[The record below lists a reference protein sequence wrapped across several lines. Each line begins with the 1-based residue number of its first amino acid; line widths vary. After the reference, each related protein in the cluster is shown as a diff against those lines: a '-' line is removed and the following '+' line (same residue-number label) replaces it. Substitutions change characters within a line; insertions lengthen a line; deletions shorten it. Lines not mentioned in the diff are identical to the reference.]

1 MKIVNIIG
9 GLGNQMFQYA
19 FAIALQEKWKE
30 EVKIDTHH
38 YNYLFSKYFHGN
50 NFYHNGFEIDK
61 IFPCARLKKALVW
74 DILKVS
80 YYVPNFAISRVARKI
95 LPKRRYEF
103 IQKAKDS
110 YIYDEKVF
118 TDNKYRYYE
127 GYWMSARFLFPYRN
141 KIKETYKF
149 DSFTSSQNKEY
160 ELLLLKDNSVTIH
173 VRRGD
178 YLNCTNMTNICNLDY
193 YRKAIT
199 KVKEQIS
206 NPIFFIFS
214 NDIEWCK
221 ENLKQDLHNN
231 IVYFVTNN
239 KGCESYRDMQLMS
252 LARCNILANSSFSWW
267 GAFLNDRND
276 QIVFVPNKW
285 ITNINAEEI
294 YLDEWIKL

>member
-19 FAIALQEKWKE
+19 FALALKEKWKE
-30 EVKIDTHH
+30 EVRVDTHH
-38 YNYLFSKYFHGN
+38 YNYIFSKYFHGN
-50 NFYHNGFEIDK
+50 NFYHNGFEIEK
-61 IFPCARLKKALVW
+61 IFPYAKLKKALVW

-80 YYVPNFAISRVARKI
+80 YYIPNFAVSRIVRRI
-95 LPKRRYEF
+95 FPKRRYEF

-118 TDNKYRYYE
+118 SNNEYRYYE
-127 GYWMSARFLFPYRN
+127 GYWMSARFFNPYRN

-149 DSFTSSQNKEY
+149 GSFTSRQNKEY

-178 YLNCTNMTNICNLDY
+178 YLNCANMTNICSIDY
-193 YRKAIT
+193 YRKAIS
-199 KVKEQIS
+199 KVKEQILS
-206 NPIFFIFS
+206 PVFFIFS

-221 ENLKQDLHNN
+221 ENLKQDLEKD

-239 KGCESYRDMQLMS
+239 KGSESYRDMQLMS

-276 QIVFVPNKW
+276 HIVFAPNKW
-285 ITNINAEEI
+285 IRNMNAEDI
-294 YLDEWIKL
+294 CLDDWIKL

>member
-61 IFPCARLKKALVW
+61 IFPCAKLKRALVW

-80 YYVPNFAISRVARKI
+80 FYVPNFALSRIVRKI

-103 IQKAKDS
+103 LQKAKDS
-110 YIYDEKVF
+110 YIYDDKVF
-118 TDNKYRYYE
+118 SDNKYRYYE
-127 GYWMSARFLFPYRN
+127 GYWMSAHFFSPYRDI
-141 KIKETYKF
+141 IKETYKF
-149 DSFTSSQNKEY
+149 DSFTSCQNKEY

-178 YLNCTNMTNICNLDY
+178 YLNCLNMTNICSLDY
-193 YRKAIT
+193 YRKAIS
-199 KVKEQIS
+199 KVKEQIP
-206 NPIFFIFS
+206 NPVFFIFS

-221 ENLKQDLHNN
+221 ENLKQDLEKD

-239 KGCESYRDMQLMS
+239 KGSESYRDMQLMS

-276 QIVFVPNKW
+276 QIVFAPNKW
-285 ITNINAEEI
+285 ITNMNAEEM